1 MSYDV
6 WMEANLGGPSP
17 YTIDPGINHTSN
29 TSGMWRE
36 AGCDLGEMHG
46 SLGEECIPPL
56 EKAIA
61 ALTANPNHYRRHEP
75 DNKWGTVETTIDFLS
90 KILAMCKRTPLAT
103 LVVSR

>member
-36 AGCDLGEMHG
+36 AGCDLDRK
-46 SLGEECIPPL
+46 S
-56 EKAIA
+56 
-61 ALTANPNHYRRHEP
+61 
-75 DNKWGTVETTIDFLS
+75 
-90 KILAMCKRTPLAT
+90 
-103 LVVSR
+103 VV